1 MSKVYHSLPF
11 DEEKLDDDSTTFTP
25 TTRTLSIDSD
35 EERAGFVPRAR
46 RQLAKNWMWLGHAIL
61 LTTSVTLFTLSFCA
75 RNAKPND
82 AEYTKAY
89 SSYSPAAVAVRY
101 ETTRFTNLTPVVEGP
116 FVGFGPEVDLA
127 WDYIANDIGDTMISE
142 EELDRL
148 GLPRNS
154 LKITHPRT
162 GEVGYRAALEVFHQ
176 LHCLNLVRQAVYKD
190 YYKMHGG
197 DVGGAESKEDLMGH
211 VDHCIETLRTNL
223 MCQSD
228 IGIFTFK
235 LFPEY
240 GFADDDYWPDFNTL
254 HTCRNFEA
262 VRAWAV
268 EHTVAWDHNV

>member
-1 MSKVYHSLPF
+1 MSKVYHSLPL
-11 DEEKLDDDSTTFTP
+11 DEEKLDDDSTTFAS

-35 EERAGFVPRAR
+35 SERAGFVPRVR
-46 RQLAKNWMWLGHAIL
+46 HRLAQHWMWLGHAVL

-82 AEYTKAY
+82 ATYTSAY

-142 EELDRL
+142 EELDKL

-190 YYKMHGG
+190 YYKHHGG
-197 DVGGAESKEDLMGH
+197 DVGGADSKEDLMGH

-262 VRAWAV
+262 VRSWAV

>member
-1 MSKVYHSLPF
+1 MPKLYHSVPL
-11 DEEKLDDDSTTFTP
+11 DEEKDGASFS
-25 TTRTLSIDSD
+25 RTLSSDSD
-35 EERAGFVPRAR
+35 WDGVIPKAR
-46 RQLAKNWMWLGHAIL
+46 RQLSSHWSWLIHAVL
-61 LTTSVTLFTLSFCA
+61 LTVSGTLFAVSFCA
-75 RNAKPND
+75 RTAKPD
-82 AEYTKAY
+82 DTLYTKLY
-89 SSYSPAAVAVRY
+89 SSYSPAANVVKY

-116 FVGFGPEVDLA
+116 FVGYGPEVDLA

-142 EELDRL
+142 KELDDL

-154 LKITHPRT
+154 LKIAHPKT

-190 YYKMHGG
+190 YYKEHGG
-197 DVGGAESKEDLMGH
+197 DVGEAESKEDLMGH

-228 IGIFTFK
+228 IGVFTFK

-240 GFADDDYWPDFNTL
+240 GFPDDDYWPDFNTL

-262 VRAWAV
+262 IRTWAV
-268 EHTVAWDHNV
+268 DHTVSWDHNV